1 MQNNIL
7 IVFNSLTLYENF
19 KNVKKKLFSKY
30 RIED

>member
-7 IVFNSLTLYENF
+7 IVFNSLYENF
-19 KNVKKKLFSKY
+19 KNVNNFFSSKY

>member
-7 IVFNSLTLYENF
+7 IVFNSLYENF